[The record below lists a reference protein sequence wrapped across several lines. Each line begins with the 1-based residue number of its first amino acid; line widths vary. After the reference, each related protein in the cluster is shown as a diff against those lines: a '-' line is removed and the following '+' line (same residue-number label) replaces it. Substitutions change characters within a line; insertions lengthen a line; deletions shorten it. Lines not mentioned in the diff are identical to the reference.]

1 MSFCSGGQKF
11 LFELVAISTF
21 KPLLGG
27 FATTLTD
34 SDELTVNLR
43 HCPLGW
49 KLTVD
54 GSGDSDG
61 DAVLGVRVGVGVALR
76 MVMLYVRAT

>member
-1 MSFCSGGQKF
+1 M
-11 LFELVAISTF
+11 AISTF

-27 FATTLTD
+27 FAITLTD

-54 GSGDSDG
+54 GSGDR
-61 DAVLGVRVGVGVALR
+61 DAEGLGVRVGVALR